1 MAYGF
6 ANEKEYIIMYDI
18 IIIGAGPAG
27 LTSAIYALRAD
38 KKVLL
43 LEKENFGGQITY
55 SPRVENYPSQLAISG
70 NELAQMMLNQV
81 MEHGADIE
89 LAEALKISSV
99 DGGYEVHTNFGD
111 FNGKT
116 VIIATGSKHRQLG
129 LDGENE
135 LVGEGVSYCAVCDG
149 AFYNGQRV
157 AVIGGGNTALQDA
170 VLLSDI
176 CTEVTV
182 VQNLAMM
189 TGESKLVS
197 KLEKKNNV
205 KFIFNTVVTDLVRSE
220 NGLSAIKLLNTSTEQ
235 YSELEVDG
243 IFVAIGQKPENE
255 AFKNLTKLNDYG
267 YIISDENCLTDTKG
281 IFVAGDCRT
290 KSVRQITTATA
301 DGAVAALAACR
312 YLDNN

>member
-1 MAYGF
+1 
-6 ANEKEYIIMYDI
+6 MYDI
-18 IIIGAGPAG
+18 TIVGAGPAG
-27 LTSAIYALRAD
+27 LTAAIYALRAD

-43 LEKENFGGQITY
+43 LEKETFGGQITY

-70 NELAQMMLNQV
+70 NELAEMMLSQV
-81 MEHGADIE
+81 MEHGAEIE
-89 LAEALKISSV
+89 LAEVTQVIPS
-99 DGGYEVHTNFGD
+99 DNGYTVQTD
-111 FNGKT
+111 NGAFETKT

-129 LDGENE
+129 LEGENE

-149 AFYNGQRV
+149 AFYNGKKV

-182 VQNLAMM
+182 VQNLAQM

-197 KLEKKNNV
+197 KLSTRDNV
-205 KFIFNTVVTDLVRSE
+205 KFIFNTVVTSLVSNE
-220 NGLSAIKLLNTSTEQ
+220 SGLTAIKLLNTASEEYST
-235 YSELEVDG
+235 LEVDG
-243 IFVAIGQKPENE
+243 IFVAIGQKPENKPFE
-255 AFKNLTKLNDYG
+255 DLTRLNDYG
-267 YIISDENCLTDTKG
+267 YIIADEACLTDSKG

>member
-1 MAYGF
+1 
-6 ANEKEYIIMYDI
+6 MYDI
-18 IIIGAGPAG
+18 TIVGAGPAG
-27 LTSAIYALRAD
+27 LTAAIYALRAD

-43 LEKENFGGQITY
+43 LEKETFGGQITY

-70 NELAQMMLNQV
+70 NELAEMMLSQV

-89 LAEALKISSV
+89 LAEVTQITPA
-99 DGGYEVHTNFGD
+99 DNGYTVHTD
-111 FNGKT
+111 NGVFDTKT

-129 LDGENE
+129 LNGENE

-149 AFYNGQRV
+149 AFYNGKKV

-182 VQNLAMM
+182 VQNLAQM

-197 KLEKKNNV
+197 KLSTKDNV
-205 KFIFNTVVTDLVRSE
+205 KFIFNTVVTDLVANES
-220 NGLSAIKLLNTSTEQ
+220 GLSAIKLLNTSTEE
-235 YSELEVDG
+235 YSTLALDG
-243 IFVAIGQKPENE
+243 IFVAIGQKPENKPFE
-255 AFKNLTKLNDYG
+255 NLTKLNDYG
-267 YIISDENCLTDTKG
+267 YIIADEACLTDTKG

>member
-1 MAYGF
+1 
-6 ANEKEYIIMYDI
+6 MYDI
-18 IIIGAGPAG
+18 IIVGAGPAG
-27 LTSAIYALRAD
+27 LTAAIYALRAD

-43 LEKENFGGQITY
+43 LEKETFGGQITY

-70 NELAQMMLNQV
+70 NELAEMMLSQV

-89 LAEALKISSV
+89 LAEVTQITVSDSI
-99 DGGYEVHTNFGD
+99 YTVHTDNGKFD
-111 FNGKT
+111 GKT

-129 LDGENE
+129 LKGENE

-149 AFYNGQRV
+149 AFYNGKRV

-182 VQNLAMM
+182 VQNLAQM

-197 KLEKKNNV
+197 KLEKKDNV
-205 KFIFNTVVTDLVRSE
+205 KFIFNTVVTDLIANES
-220 NGLSAIKLLNTSTEQ
+220 GLEAIKLLNTSNEEYTT
-235 YSELEVDG
+235 LEVDG
-243 IFVAIGQKPENE
+243 IFVAIGQKPENKPFE
-255 AFKNLTKLNDYG
+255 NLTKLNDYG
-267 YIISDENCLTDTKG
+267 YIISDEACLTDTKG

-290 KSVRQITTATA
+290 KTVRQITTATA

>member
-1 MAYGF
+1 
-6 ANEKEYIIMYDI
+6 MYDI
-18 IIIGAGPAG
+18 TIVGAGPAG
-27 LTSAIYALRAD
+27 LTAAIYALRAD

-43 LEKENFGGQITY
+43 LEKETFGGQITY

-70 NELAQMMLNQV
+70 NELAEMMLSQV

-89 LAEALKISSV
+89 LAEVTQITGS
-99 DGGYEVHTNFGD
+99 DNGYTVHTD
-111 FNGKT
+111 NGVFDTKT

-149 AFYNGQRV
+149 AFYNGKKV

-182 VQNLAMM
+182 VQNLAQM

-197 KLEKKNNV
+197 KLSTKNNV
-205 KFIFNTVVTDLVRSE
+205 KFIFNTVVTDLISNE
-220 NGLSAIKLLNTSTEQ
+220 SGLTAIKLLNTSNEE
-235 YSELEVDG
+235 YSTLEVDG
-243 IFVAIGQKPENE
+243 IFVAIGQKPENKPFE
-255 AFKNLTKLNDYG
+255 NLTKLNDYG
-267 YIISDENCLTDTKG
+267 YIIADEACLTDTKG

>member
-1 MAYGF
+1 
-6 ANEKEYIIMYDI
+6 MYDI
-18 IIIGAGPAG
+18 TIVGAGPAG
-27 LTSAIYALRAD
+27 LTAAIYALRAD

-43 LEKENFGGQITY
+43 LEKETFGGQITY

-70 NELAQMMLNQV
+70 NELAEMMLSQV

-89 LAEALKISSV
+89 LAEVTQITSA
-99 DGGYEVHTNFGD
+99 DNGYTVHTD
-111 FNGKT
+111 NGVFDTKT

-149 AFYNGQRV
+149 AFYNGKKV

-182 VQNLAMM
+182 VQNLAQM

-197 KLEKKNNV
+197 KLANKDNV
-205 KFIFNTVVTDLVRSE
+205 KFIFNTVVTDLVSNE
-220 NGLSAIKLLNTSTEQ
+220 SGLSAIKLLNTSTEE
-235 YSELEVDG
+235 YSTLEVDG
-243 IFVAIGQKPENE
+243 IFVAIGQKPENKPFE
-255 AFKNLTKLNDYG
+255 NLTKLNDYG
-267 YIISDENCLTDTKG
+267 YIIADEACLTDTKG

>member
-1 MAYGF
+1 
-6 ANEKEYIIMYDI
+6 MYDI
-18 IIIGAGPAG
+18 TIVGAGPAG
-27 LTSAIYALRAD
+27 LTAAIYALRAD

-43 LEKENFGGQITY
+43 LEKETFGGQITY

-70 NELAQMMLNQV
+70 NELAEMMLSQV
-81 MEHGADIE
+81 MEHGAEIE
-89 LAEALKISSV
+89 LAEVTHITSA
-99 DGGYEVHTNFGD
+99 DNGYAVHTD
-111 FNGKT
+111 NGVFETKT

-149 AFYNGQRV
+149 AFYNGKKV

-182 VQNLAMM
+182 VQNLAQM

-197 KLEKKNNV
+197 KLSTRDNV
-205 KFIFNTVVTDLVRSE
+205 KFVYNTVVTDLVANES
-220 NGLSAIKLLNTSTEQ
+220 GLSAIKLLNTSTEE
-235 YSELEVDG
+235 YSTLEVDG
-243 IFVAIGQKPENE
+243 IFVAIGQKPENKPFE
-255 AFKNLTKLNDYG
+255 NLTKLNDYG
-267 YIISDENCLTDTKG
+267 YIIADEACLTDTKG

>member
-1 MAYGF
+1 
-6 ANEKEYIIMYDI
+6 MYDI
-18 IIIGAGPAG
+18 TIVGAGPAG
-27 LTSAIYALRAD
+27 LTAAIYALRAD

-43 LEKENFGGQITY
+43 LEKETFGGQITY

-70 NELAQMMLNQV
+70 NELAEMMLSQV

-89 LAEALKISSV
+89 LAEVTKITPAE
-99 DGGYEVHTNFGD
+99 DGYTVHTDNGD
-111 FNGKT
+111 FDTKT

-129 LDGENE
+129 LEGENE

-149 AFYNGQRV
+149 AFYNGKKV

-182 VQNLAMM
+182 VQNLAQM

-197 KLEKKNNV
+197 KLSTRDNV
-205 KFIFNTVVTDLVRSE
+205 KFIFNTVVTSLVSNE
-220 NGLSAIKLLNTSTEQ
+220 SGLTAIKLLNTASEEYST
-235 YSELEVDG
+235 LEVDG
-243 IFVAIGQKPENE
+243 IFVAIGQKPENKPFE
-255 AFKNLTKLNDYG
+255 DLTRLNDYG
-267 YIISDENCLTDTKG
+267 YIIADEACLTDSKG

>member
-1 MAYGF
+1 
-6 ANEKEYIIMYDI
+6 MYDI
-18 IIIGAGPAG
+18 TIVGAGPAG
-27 LTSAIYALRAD
+27 LTAAIYALRAD

-43 LEKENFGGQITY
+43 LEKETFGGQITY

-70 NELAQMMLNQV
+70 NELAEMMLSQV

-89 LAEALKISSV
+89 LAEVTGITSSG
-99 DGGYEVHTNFGD
+99 DGYVVNTD
-111 FNGKT
+111 NGTFETKT

-149 AFYNGQRV
+149 AFYNGKKV

-182 VQNLAMM
+182 IQNLAQM

-197 KLEKKNNV
+197 KLSQKDNV
-205 KFIFNTVVTDLVRSE
+205 KFVFNTIVTDLIANES
-220 NGLSAIKLLNTSTEQ
+220 GLSAIKLLNTSNEE
-235 YSELEVDG
+235 YSTLEVDG
-243 IFVAIGQKPENE
+243 IFVAIGQKPENKPFE
-255 AFKNLTKLNDYG
+255 NLTKLNDYG
-267 YIISDENCLTDTKG
+267 YIISDEACLTDTKG
-281 IFVAGDCRT
+281 VFVAGDCRT
-290 KSVRQITTATA
+290 KAVRQITTATA

>member
-1 MAYGF
+1 
-6 ANEKEYIIMYDI
+6 MYDI
-18 IIIGAGPAG
+18 TIVGAGPAG
-27 LTSAIYALRAD
+27 LTAAIYALRAD

-43 LEKENFGGQITY
+43 LEKETFGGQITY

-70 NELAQMMLNQV
+70 NELAEMMLSQV

-89 LAEALKISSV
+89 LAEVTKITPTEN
-99 DGGYEVHTNFGD
+99 GYTVHTDNGD
-111 FNGKT
+111 FDTKT

-129 LDGENE
+129 LEGENE

-149 AFYNGQRV
+149 AFYNGKRV

-182 VQNLAMM
+182 VQNLAQM

-197 KLEKKNNV
+197 KLSNKDNV
-205 KFIFNTVVTDLVRSE
+205 KFVFNTVVTDLVSNE
-220 NGLSAIKLLNTSTEQ
+220 SGLTAIKLLNTASEEYST
-235 YSELEVDG
+235 LEVDG
-243 IFVAIGQKPENE
+243 IFVAIGQKPENKPFE
-255 AFKNLTKLNDYG
+255 DLTKLNDYG
-267 YIISDENCLTDTKG
+267 YIIADEACLTDSKG

>member
-1 MAYGF
+1 
-6 ANEKEYIIMYDI
+6 MYDI
-18 IIIGAGPAG
+18 TIVGAGPAG
-27 LTSAIYALRAD
+27 LTAAIYALRAD

-43 LEKENFGGQITY
+43 LEKETFGGQITY

-70 NELAQMMLNQV
+70 NELAEMMLSQV

-89 LAEALKISSV
+89 LAEVTQITPA
-99 DGGYEVHTNFGD
+99 DNGYSVHTD
-111 FNGKT
+111 NGVFDTKT

-149 AFYNGQRV
+149 AFYNGKKV

-182 VQNLAMM
+182 VQNLAQM

-197 KLEKKNNV
+197 KLSTKDNV
-205 KFIFNTVVTDLVRSE
+205 KFIFNTIVTDLIANES
-220 NGLSAIKLLNTSTEQ
+220 GLSSIKLLNTSTEE
-235 YSELEVDG
+235 YSTLEVDG
-243 IFVAIGQKPENE
+243 IFVAIGQKPENKPFE
-255 AFKNLTKLNDYG
+255 NLTKLNDYG
-267 YIISDENCLTDTKG
+267 YIIADEACLTDTKG

>member
-1 MAYGF
+1 
-6 ANEKEYIIMYDI
+6 MYDI
-18 IIIGAGPAG
+18 TIVGAGPAG
-27 LTSAIYALRAD
+27 LTAAIYALRAD

-43 LEKENFGGQITY
+43 LEKETFGGQITY

-70 NELAQMMLNQV
+70 NELAEMMLSQV

-89 LAEALKISSV
+89 LAEVTQITVS
-99 DGGYEVHTNFGD
+99 DNGYTVHTDNGT
-111 FNGKT
+111 FNTKT

-129 LDGENE
+129 LNGENE

-149 AFYNGQRV
+149 AFYNGKKV

-182 VQNLAMM
+182 VQNLAQM

-197 KLEKKNNV
+197 KLSTKDNV
-205 KFIFNTVVTDLVRSE
+205 KFIFNTVVTDLIANES
-220 NGLSAIKLLNTSTEQ
+220 GLSAIKLLNTSTEE
-235 YSELEVDG
+235 YSTLEVDG
-243 IFVAIGQKPENE
+243 IFVAIGQKPENKPFE
-255 AFKNLTKLNDYG
+255 NLTKLNDYG
-267 YIISDENCLTDTKG
+267 YIIADEACLTDTKG

>member
-1 MAYGF
+1 
-6 ANEKEYIIMYDI
+6 MYDI
-18 IIIGAGPAG
+18 IIVGAGPAG
-27 LTSAIYALRAD
+27 LTAAIYALRAD

-43 LEKENFGGQITY
+43 LEKETFGGQITY

-70 NELAQMMLNQV
+70 NELAQMMLDQV

-89 LAEALKISSV
+89 LAEV
-99 DGGYEVHTNFGD
+99 DAITPTNDGYSVHTD
-111 FNGKT
+111 NGEFCAKA

-129 LDGENE
+129 LENE
-135 LVGEGVSYCAVCDG
+135 NALVGEGVSYCAVCDG
-149 AFYNGQRV
+149 AFYNGKKV

-176 CTEVTV
+176 CTEVTI
-182 VQNLAMM
+182 VQNLAQM

-197 KLEKKNNV
+197 KLQTKDNV
-205 KFIFNTVVTDLVRSE
+205 KFIFNTIVTELVGE
-220 NGLSAIKLLNTSTEQ
+220 TTLSAIKLLNTTTEEYST
-235 YSELEVDG
+235 LEVDG
-243 IFVAIGQKPENE
+243 IFVAIGQQPENKPFE
-255 AFKNLTKLNDYG
+255 NLAKLNDYG
-267 YIISDENCLTDTKG
+267 YIISDESCLTNTKG

-312 YLDNN
+312 YIDNN

>member
-1 MAYGF
+1 
-6 ANEKEYIIMYDI
+6 MYDI
-18 IIIGAGPAG
+18 IIVGAGPAG
-27 LTSAIYALRAD
+27 LTAAIYSLRAD

-43 LEKENFGGQITY
+43 LEKETFGGQITY

-70 NELAQMMLNQV
+70 NELAEMMLSQV

-89 LAEALKISSV
+89 LAEVTQILPAEN
-99 DGGYEVHTNFGD
+99 GYVVHTD
-111 FNGKT
+111 NGLFEGKS

-129 LDGENE
+129 LEGENA

-149 AFYNGQRV
+149 AFYNGKKV

-170 VLLSDI
+170 VLLSDV

-182 VQNLAMM
+182 VQNLAQM

-197 KLEKKNNV
+197 KLQTKDNV
-205 KFIFNTVVTDLVRSE
+205 KFIFNTIVTELLSNE
-220 NGLSAIKLLNTSTEQ
+220 QGLSGIKLLNTSSEE
-235 YSELEVDG
+235 YSELKVDG

-255 AFKNLTKLNDYG
+255 AFADVTALNDYG
-267 YIISDENCLTDTKG
+267 YIIADENCLTDTEG
-281 IFVAGDCRT
+281 VFVAGDCRT
-290 KSVRQITTATA
+290 KKIRQVTTAAA

-312 YLDNN
+312 YIDGL

>member
-1 MAYGF
+1 
-6 ANEKEYIIMYDI
+6 MYDI
-18 IIIGAGPAG
+18 IIVGAGPAG
-27 LTSAIYALRAD
+27 LTAAIYALRAD

-43 LEKENFGGQITY
+43 LEKETFGGQITY

-70 NELAQMMLNQV
+70 NELAQMMLTQV

-89 LAEALKISSV
+89 LAEVTQILPSESGYSV
-99 DGGYEVHTNFGD
+99 NTD
-111 FNGKT
+111 NGLFEGKS

-129 LDGENE
+129 LEGENE

-149 AFYNGQRV
+149 AFYNGKKV

-182 VQNLAMM
+182 IQNLAQM

-197 KLEKKNNV
+197 KLQTKSNV
-205 KFIFNTVVTDLVRSE
+205 KFIFNTVVTELISNE
-220 NGLSAIKLLNTSTEQ
+220 NGLCGIKLLNTS
-235 YSELEVDG
+235 SEEYCNLDVDG
-243 IFVAIGQKPENE
+243 IFVAIGQQPENKPFE
-255 AFKNLTKLNDYG
+255 NLTKLNDYG
-267 YIISDENCLTDTKG
+267 YIIADEACVTDTKG

-312 YLDNN
+312 FIDNK

>member
-1 MAYGF
+1 
-6 ANEKEYIIMYDI
+6 MYDI
-18 IIIGAGPAG
+18 VIIGAGPAG
-27 LTSAIYALRAD
+27 MTAAIYALRAD

-43 LEKENFGGQITY
+43 LEKETFGGQITY
-55 SPRVENYPSQLAISG
+55 SPRVENYPTQLAISG
-70 NELAQMMLNQV
+70 NELAQMMLDQV
-81 MEHGADIE
+81 MEHGAEIE
-89 LAEALKISSV
+89 LAEVTGVSKT
-99 DGGYEVHTNFGD
+99 DGGYSVETDNGTF
-111 FNGKT
+111 FGKT

-129 LDGENE
+129 LEGENE

-149 AFYNGQRV
+149 AFYNGKKV

-182 VQNLAMM
+182 VQNLAQM

-197 KLEKKNNV
+197 KLEAKSNV
-205 KFIFNTVVTDLVRSE
+205 KFIFNTVVKELVG
-220 NGLSAIKLLNTSTEQ
+220 NDTGLTAIKLFNTKSEESST
-235 YSELEVDG
+235 LEVDG

-255 AFKNLTKLNDYG
+255 AFKELTKLNDYG
-267 YIISDENCLTDTKG
+267 YIVSDENCLTDSEG

-312 YLDNN
+312 FLDNN

>member
-1 MAYGF
+1 
-6 ANEKEYIIMYDI
+6 MYDI
-18 IIIGAGPAG
+18 IIVGAGPAG
-27 LTSAIYALRAD
+27 LTAAIYALRAD

-43 LEKENFGGQITY
+43 LEKETFGGQITY
-55 SPRVENYPSQLAISG
+55 SPRVENYPSQIAISG
-70 NELAQMMLNQV
+70 NELAEMMLTQV

-89 LAEALKISSV
+89 LAEVTQVLPSEN
-99 DGGYEVHTNFGD
+99 GYAVQTD
-111 FNGKT
+111 NGLFEGRA

-129 LDGENE
+129 LEGENA

-149 AFYNGQRV
+149 AFYNGKKV

-182 VQNLAMM
+182 VQNLSQM

-197 KLEKKNNV
+197 KLQTKDNV
-205 KFIFNTVVTDLVRSE
+205 KFIFNTVVTELVSNE
-220 NGLSAIKLLNTSTEQ
+220 QGLTAIKLLNTS
-235 YSELEVDG
+235 SEEYFTLNVDG

-255 AFKNLTKLNDYG
+255 PFKNLTALNDYG
-267 YIISDENCLTDTKG
+267 YIISDESCLTDTKG

-290 KSVRQITTATA
+290 KFVRQITTATA
-301 DGAVAALAACR
+301 DGAIAALAACR